1 MLSGKELE
9 NIRYQIEQG
18 DLSYKIIGS
27 RVYSYNPICNRWD
40 EIDSIEYG
48 GENIISRPPRVNE
61 NLNNM
66 LRKEIEERLD
76 SLYDEKEKIE
86 QRLEEIA
93 DLTLELESRIEV
105 DYSGKYLCIEEKN
118 EYGTNL
124 IYLKVTKQT
133 YEEGDYGTVL
143 EARDT
148 LCVNLDLNG
157 NVRGIDLKCT
167 DNPSGAGAFFEYWKI
182 REMEI
187 KELSEEEFNADVRR
201 YVEYSLTQ
209 FTEEGGK

>member
-1 MLSGKELE
+1 
-9 NIRYQIEQG
+9 
-18 DLSYKIIGS
+18 
-27 RVYSYNPICNRWD
+27 
-40 EIDSIEYG
+40 
-48 GENIISRPPRVNE
+48 
-61 NLNNM
+61 M

-86 QRLEEIA
+86 QRLEEIKN
-93 DLTLELESRIEV
+93 LTLELESRIEV

-124 IYLKVTKQT
+124 IYLRVTKQT

-143 EARDT
+143 ESQNT

-157 NVRGIDLKCT
+157 NVTGIDLKCT
-167 DNPSGAGAFFEYWKI
+167 SNPSGAGAFFEYWKI

-187 KELSEEEFNADVRR
+187 KELSEEEFNADVKK
-201 YVEYSLTQ
+201 YMEYSLTH
-209 FTEEGGK
+209 FIEEGGK